1 MRIYADNAA
10 TTRTDERVVGK
21 MLPFFTEIYGN
32 PSSVHQAGLDAR
44 KAVAEARAQVAAAI
58 NCDPSEIYFT
68 AGGSESDN
76 WAIKETAKKLAKKGK
91 HIISSKIEHHAV
103 LHSLDAL
110 KKEGWEITLLDV
122 DEGGF
127 VNPADLEKA
136 IRPDTVLVTV
146 MTANNEIGSVQPVAE
161 LGRIAHEH
169 GVLFHTDAV
178 QAIGHIPVD
187 VKAMNIDM
195 LSMSAHKFNAPKGIG
210 ALYIRKGL
218 VMPNLIDGG
227 GQEKGK
233 RAGTENTPGIVGMGE
248 AITIACREMKENS
261 EKLSYLR
268 DKLINGLVQRI
279 PCVKVNTPDHDSLPG
294 IANISVRYIEGESML
309 LMMDLHGICASSGS
323 ACTSGSLDPSH
334 VLLAIGLNAETAH
347 GSIRFSLDKYNTE
360 QEVDYILDTFP
371 GIVQKLRDMSPLWH
385 GQKD

>member
-227 GQEKGK
+227 GQEKGQTCRNGK
-233 RAGTENTPGIVGMGE
+233 HPG
-248 AITIACREMKENS
+248 NS
-261 EKLSYLR
+261 
-268 DKLINGLVQRI
+268 
-279 PCVKVNTPDHDSLPG
+279 
-294 IANISVRYIEGESML
+294 RYG
-309 LMMDLHGICASSGS
+309 
-323 ACTSGSLDPSH
+323 
-334 VLLAIGLNAETAH
+334 
-347 GSIRFSLDKYNTE
+347 
-360 QEVDYILDTFP
+360 
-371 GIVQKLRDMSPLWH
+371 
-385 GQKD
+385 

>member
-122 DEGGF
+122 DKGGF

>member
-127 VNPADLEKA
+127 INPADLEKA

-187 VKAMNIDM
+187 VKAMNIVM